1 MPEQKSVFDHSA
13 QYHSNGADVL
23 VYKALVPIPCYRC
36 NPNIMPGD
44 LFRRSASKNGKTVGI
59 RYVFCRQCE
68 PFEKRPE
75 FLTQKQSRL
84 NESAIQEQLLLQ
96 NEDQGDISWKK
107 LAGYELVQINLDE
120 YGNAS
125 FTDQMGLPLHRGNV
139 AWIIHVAKRDLELY
153 TDEEIESEWHA
164 QDGRTRKSSY
174 RLSTQKEELY
184 TWLHLPNLRWWF
196 SQNS

>member
-1 MPEQKSVFDHSA
+1 
-13 QYHSNGADVL
+13 
-23 VYKALVPIPCYRC
+23 
-36 NPNIMPGD
+36 
-44 LFRRSASKNGKTVGI
+44 
-59 RYVFCRQCE
+59 
-68 PFEKRPE
+68 
-75 FLTQKQSRL
+75 LTQKQSRL

-139 AWIIHVAKRDLELY
+139 AWIIHVAKRYLELY

-196 SQNS
+196 SQNW

>member
-1 MPEQKSVFDHSA
+1 
-13 QYHSNGADVL
+13 L
-23 VYKALVPIPCYRC
+23 
-36 NPNIMPGD
+36 
-44 LFRRSASKNGKTVGI
+44 
-59 RYVFCRQCE
+59 
-68 PFEKRPE
+68 
-75 FLTQKQSRL
+75 
-84 NESAIQEQLLLQ
+84 
-96 NEDQGDISWKK
+96 KK

-139 AWIIHVAKRDLELY
+139 AWIIHVAKRYLELY

-164 QDGRTRKSSY
+164 QDGRTRKSYY

-196 SQNS
+196 SQNW